1 LDNLRKS
8 DGLNKDSL
16 LLDLGFSTRQV
27 CRITGLSSR
36 QLGYWRKT
44 GLISP
49 AMQTRGGHA
58 RYSFVDLVS
67 LKTAS
72 RLIDA
77 GVSVQRIRQ
86 CLQSLSRFL
95 PNTDT
100 PLQELSLVA
109 TGDVV
114 LVLRSNAAFD
124 ALTGQEWILHVA
136 DLEREARL
144 QLSDRE
150 VPVQG
155 NLFRD
160 PGEPN
165 LEETSRLNQG

>member
-1 LDNLRKS
+1 MDQ
-8 DGLNKDSL
+8 
-16 LLDLGFSTRQV
+16 GFSTRQV
-27 CRITGLSSR
+27 CRITGLSAR

-44 GLISP
+44 GLLSP

-100 PLQELSLVA
+100 PLQDLSLVA

-114 LVLRSNAAFD
+114 LVLRSDAAFD

-136 DLEREARL
+136 DLEREAL
-144 QLSDRE
+144 LLLSNHE
-150 VPVQG
+150 TPKQG
-155 NLFRD
+155 KLFRD
-160 PGEPN
+160 SDDPN
-165 LEETSRLNQG
+165 MEEMNRLNQG

>member
-1 LDNLRKS
+1 MDQ
-8 DGLNKDSL
+8 
-16 LLDLGFSTRQV
+16 GFSTSQV
-27 CRITGLSSR
+27 CRLTGLSAR

-44 GLISP
+44 GLLSP
-49 AMQTRGGHA
+49 AQHTPGGHA
-58 RYSFVDLVS
+58 RYSFIDLIS

-72 RLIDA
+72 RLIAA

-114 LVLRSNAAFD
+114 LVLRSGAAFD
-124 ALTGQEWILHVA
+124 ALTGQEWILQVA
-136 DLEREARL
+136 DFEREAR
-144 QLSDRE
+144 QLLSNHSVPRQRE
-150 VPVQG
+150 
-155 NLFRD
+155 LFRE
-160 PGEPN
+160 PSAPN
-165 LEETSRLNQG
+165 LEKINRLSQG

>member
-1 LDNLRKS
+1 MDQ
-8 DGLNKDSL
+8 
-16 LLDLGFSTRQV
+16 GFSTRQV
-27 CRITGLSSR
+27 CRITGLSAR

-44 GLISP
+44 GFLSP
-49 AMQTRGGHA
+49 AKQTRGGHA
-58 RYSFVDLVS
+58 RYSFIDLIS

-109 TGDVV
+109 TGDVI
-114 LVLRSNAAFD
+114 LVLRSGAAFD
-124 ALTGQEWILHVA
+124 ALTGQEWILQVA

-144 QLSDRE
+144 LLSHRE
-150 VPVQG
+150 VPRQRELFSESVVQNSG
-155 NLFRD
+155 KINR
-160 PGEPN
+160 
-165 LEETSRLNQG
+165 TSQG

>member
-1 LDNLRKS
+1 MNQ
-8 DGLNKDSL
+8 
-16 LLDLGFSTRQV
+16 GFSTRQV
-27 CRITGLSSR
+27 CRITALSAR

-44 GLISP
+44 GLLSP

-58 RYSFVDLVS
+58 RYSFIDLIS

-95 PNTDT
+95 PNIDT

-114 LVLRSNAAFD
+114 LVLRSGAAFD
-124 ALTGQEWILHVA
+124 ALTGQEWILQVA

-144 QLSDRE
+144 LLSNRE
-150 VPVQG
+150 VPQQRELFSDPAEADLQKVTRLGQG
-155 NLFRD
+155 
-160 PGEPN
+160 
-165 LEETSRLNQG
+165 

>member
-1 LDNLRKS
+1 MDQ
-8 DGLNKDSL
+8 
-16 LLDLGFSTRQV
+16 GFSTRQV
-27 CRITGLSSR
+27 CSITGLSAR

-44 GLISP
+44 GLLSP
-49 AMQTRGGHA
+49 SMQTSGGHA

-100 PLQELSLVA
+100 PLHELSLVA

-114 LVLRSNAAFD
+114 LVLRSDTAFD

-136 DLEREARL
+136 DFELEAQRL
-144 QLSDRE
+144 LSDCE
-150 VPVQG
+150 APQQG

-160 PGEPN
+160 PDDPN
-165 LEETSRLNQG
+165 LEVLNRSSQG